1 MTSAE
6 DTMTNTMDYR
16 TKSIAHEVKNV
27 SVENAWPIAMDIGY
41 SSVKCFSP
49 IMICAFPFYAKNL
62 GKNPQLF
69 GEQEPYEIL
78 YRDGETGEVWRVGR
92 SAQQMVNSKDTNDS
106 QLELFARDRYD
117 SPIFQIAARV
127 GMAMCM
133 LKNQA
138 GEYNGRS
145 IMLQTGLPPA
155 YLTEDSPRIVSAL
168 AGHHKFSM
176 KLWNNRNYVSFDFT
190 VYEKNI
196 HIMSQPMGTLRSIS
210 TDDNAKALM
219 NAKKYYTS
227 NILIFDAGFGTLDLY
242 DIVNRKA
249 NSKETFAQFG
259 MRAIL
264 EETGKRIGERS
275 GVAIRS
281 AAMQNALERGAFT
294 ITERKGVKISTK
306 TEGFADLLEAATK
319 EICEQAVE
327 KVINMY
333 NALDEYDY
341 LILTGGTSAVW
352 EPYIRE
358 YFQAI
363 ERLTVVMGNENCP
376 DLDIIFCNVRGYYM
390 YLIEWLRRKSIQ
402 K

>member
-196 HIMSQPMGTLRSIS
+196 HIMSQPMGTPL
-210 TDDNAKALM
+210 
-219 NAKKYYTS
+219 
-227 NILIFDAGFGTLDLY
+227 
-242 DIVNRKA
+242 
-249 NSKETFAQFG
+249 
-259 MRAIL
+259 
-264 EETGKRIGERS
+264 
-275 GVAIRS
+275 
-281 AAMQNALERGAFT
+281 
-294 ITERKGVKISTK
+294 
-306 TEGFADLLEAATK
+306 
-319 EICEQAVE
+319 
-327 KVINMY
+327 
-333 NALDEYDY
+333 
-341 LILTGGTSAVW
+341 
-352 EPYIRE
+352 
-358 YFQAI
+358 
-363 ERLTVVMGNENCP
+363 
-376 DLDIIFCNVRGYYM
+376 
-390 YLIEWLRRKSIQ
+390 
-402 K
+402 